1 MAKQKGKKLNSLQR
15 TLPEGLLVDARW
27 MERHGYSTGL
37 RSQYVSAGW
46 LAQPARGTFKR
57 PLGELSWQ
65 KVVVSLQKLLGS
77 DLVVGGRTALE
88 AQGFSHY
95 LSATGP
101 STVHLYGT
109 ESPPGW
115 LTKLPLKEKFR
126 FHRSQVLFKTLAGA
140 GGLQAGTLRHAPGA
154 SEWPLTMST
163 PERALL
169 ELLDELPRHESFH
182 QVDML
187 VDGLRTLS
195 PRRLQT
201 LLNDCKSIKVKRL
214 LFWFAERHQHTW
226 LKQLDQTKVSLGAGK
241 RVLVKAGR
249 LDSKY
254 LITVPNDLN
263 APV

>member
-1 MAKQKGKKLNSLQR
+1 MTKQKDKKLNHLER
-15 TLPEGLLVDARW
+15 TLPEGLLVDASW

-46 LAQPARGTFKR
+46 LVQPVRGTFKR

-101 STVHLYGT
+101 STVHLYGVHT
-109 ESPPGW
+109 PPGW

-140 GGLQAGTLRHAPGA
+140 GGLQAGTLRHAPGP
-154 SEWPLTMST
+154 SEWPLIMST

-169 ELLDELPRHESFH
+169 ELLDQLPRHESFH

-187 VDGLRTLS
+187 VEGLRTLS
-195 PRRLQT
+195 PRRLQM
-201 LLNDCKSIKVKRL
+201 LLADCKSIKVKRL
-214 LFWFAERHQHTW
+214 FFWFAERHQHTW
-226 LKQLDQTKVSLGAGK
+226 LQQIDRAGINLGTGK
-241 RVLVKAGR
+241 RMLVKGGK
-249 LDSKY
+249 LDPKY
-254 LITVPNDLN
+254 LITVPDDLN